1 MSAIDRFLAA
11 ILLAGAVGGS
21 AAVARHLGGVPESA
35 VVHLAPPPAQ
45 HLTAP
50 GAVQAPLLVVPPA
63 RPTKKAPIRLVRL
76 TPPSP
81 IAAPAP
87 PVIVPE
93 PLPAPA
99 PATPPAAPD
108 ASQAPVASDAPQS
121 DGPGQGRGNGNGN
134 GNADGHGNGN
144 ADGHGNGNANG

>member
-63 RPTKKAPIRLVRL
+63 RPTRKAPIRLVRL

-99 PATPPAAPD
+99 PATPPAPPPAPSEPP
-108 ASQAPVASDAPQS
+108 AAPKPPTPTPTPTPAPA
-121 DGPGQGRGNGNGN
+121 P
-134 GNADGHGNGN
+134 APTPP
-144 ADGHGNGNANG
+144 

>member
-81 IAAPAP
+81 IAALAP

-99 PATPPAAPD
+99 PATPPPPPPAPREPPAAPKPPTPTPTP
-108 ASQAPVASDAPQS
+108 APAPA
-121 DGPGQGRGNGNGN
+121 P
-134 GNADGHGNGN
+134 APTPP
-144 ADGHGNGNANG
+144 